1 LNVVIGDGKMKNFNK
16 LVFTG
21 IILSVITSNVS
32 AFPALTPKVTEAIV
46 QDFKTP
52 NYSQLFDRPASEVIL
67 GVQHLVANTAKVE
80 DIVKNLKL
88 AIEDRYKAEDKKE
101 VKAAWL
107 KTLESLKKLTPE
119 EIKSKEFTTKLFKD
133 FTDTELKALGIDRKD
148 IAAVAPITPTNFST
162 GLTGEVKEQ
171 FNTLLCQIED
181 MERKR
186 VEDEQ
191 KHFQALQDLLVKAQK
206 SKSEFDPK
214 ELLKQQQ
221 EKDKNKFDEMFAKLF
236 AEPKKDEE
244 KKAEVA
250 PNVSPMPNAAP
261 KKDDKK
267 EDESALDKEIPKDK
281 PPVERPQV
289 GFEEVEP
296 SKVQPT
302 FKTALVTG
310 KKELDALDNQ
320 VDSSKAA
327 VSSAKT
333 ALNNPL
339 VTNPQ
344 SIAMLFANN
353 PIAGMAAQKA
363 LVQKLRDELVK
374 VKTEKESNAE
384 ALKDAKK
391 AGKKIDDTV
400 NKASQ
405 DASKLINDRGETK
418 RFEQLVAEKKEAQKD
433 AQERLSKCRS
443 EQECAVLEG
452 IAEAAGEALKDA
464 KKKQTLVKNSVDK
477 KVQEAVEIAEEARTN
492 KEDIDDSTKDLK
504 KLESELTS
512 QQEKLEA
519 ALTSLTAPAPQPQQ
533 PQGVSLSNA
542 LAGKGGSGTQGPA
555 LGNKDVRN

>member
-1 LNVVIGDGKMKNFNK
+1 VRRHSGLTKGVFVTLLNVVIGDGKMKNFNK

-327 VSSAKT
+327 VSSANKT
-333 ALNNPL
+333 GCKL
-339 VTNPQ
+339 VL
-344 SIAMLFANN
+344 M
-353 PIAGMAAQKA
+353 
-363 LVQKLRDELVK
+363 KLQ
-374 VKTEKESNAE
+374 
-384 ALKDAKK
+384 LKPK
-391 AGKKIDDTV
+391 
-400 NKASQ
+400 Q
-405 DASKLINDRGETK
+405 LKLK
-418 RFEQLVAEKKEAQKD
+418 
-433 AQERLSKCRS
+433 
-443 EQECAVLEG
+443 
-452 IAEAAGEALKDA
+452 
-464 KKKQTLVKNSVDK
+464 
-477 KVQEAVEIAEEARTN
+477 
-492 KEDIDDSTKDLK
+492 
-504 KLESELTS
+504 
-512 QQEKLEA
+512 
-519 ALTSLTAPAPQPQQ
+519 
-533 PQGVSLSNA
+533 
-542 LAGKGGSGTQGPA
+542 
-555 LGNKDVRN
+555 